1 MSMLTPTVKR
11 RLPVPLQR
19 RWWAAAALAALSLF
33 AGYVFLADITDIDYA
48 KRWLWL
54 AAATLGLILWLL
66 RRYLPL
72 NHAPQAAQLWPG
84 LGPGNWLTVGRG
96 LLMGLMAGF
105 VGLPLPPG
113 GLGWLPAFLYTS
125 AAFIDLFDGYA
136 ARRSGQTSR
145 LGEILDVEFDAL
157 GVLLAATLVV
167 WYGKLPGW
175 FLLLAAFRY
184 FYMLGLNWRAR
195 RGLPIAPLPD
205 SVFRRRVAGI
215 FMSFLT
221 VLLWP
226 IVYPPGVYVA
236 AAVFC
241 LPYVA
246 VFLRDW
252 LVSSRVIDPAA
263 AAYRR
268 RWAQPAHLLQAW
280 LPPALR
286 LGLALFLVLNL
297 VAGARPAWGSFLQT
311 AFDWT
316 PATLLLSALNGATL
330 IAFLLVCLGVLPHF
344 TALWLILAAAADILG
359 AALTLPNG
367 LLLAAACALALLG
380 GGRLALWQPEHDG
393 IYHHRMGEEE
403 GGREKEEG
411 RRKKGDHE

>member
-1 MSMLTPTVKR
+1 MFTPTVKR
-11 RLPVPLQR
+11 PLPAPLQR
-19 RWWAAAALAALSLF
+19 RWWVAAALAAFCLL
-33 AGYVFLADITDIDYA
+33 AGYVFLSVFVDIDYA
-48 KRWLWL
+48 KRWLLL
-54 AAATLGLILWLL
+54 ATAALGLILWLL
-66 RRYLPL
+66 WRYLPL
-72 NHAPQAAQLWPG
+72 NHAAGETEPRRS
-84 LGPGNWLTVGRG
+84 LGPGNTLTVGRG

-105 VGLPLPPG
+105 VGLPLPAG
-113 GLGWLPAFLYTS
+113 WLGWLPAFLYTA

-136 ARRSGQTSR
+136 ARRSGQNSR

-157 GVLLAATLVV
+157 GVLLAAALIV

-195 RGLPIAPLPD
+195 RGLPTAPLPD

-226 IVYPPGVYVA
+226 IVHPPGTTVA

-241 LPYVA
+241 LPYAA

-252 LVSSRVIDPAA
+252 LVSSRVIDPTT

-268 RWAQPAHLLQAW
+268 RWAQPARWLQAW
-280 LPPALR
+280 LPLALR
-286 LGLALFLVLNL
+286 IGLALFLVLNL
-297 VAGARPAWGSFLQT
+297 IAGARPAWGPFLQT
-311 AFDWT
+311 AFDLT
-316 PATLLLSALNGATL
+316 SPTLLLSALNGATL

-344 TALWLILAAAADILG
+344 SVLWLILAAVADILG
-359 AALTLPNG
+359 AALTWLNG

-380 GGRLALWQPEHDG
+380 GGRLALWQPEHHG
-393 IYHHRMGEEE
+393 IYHHRMGE
-403 GGREKEEG
+403 GRREKGKE
-411 RRKKGDHE
+411 